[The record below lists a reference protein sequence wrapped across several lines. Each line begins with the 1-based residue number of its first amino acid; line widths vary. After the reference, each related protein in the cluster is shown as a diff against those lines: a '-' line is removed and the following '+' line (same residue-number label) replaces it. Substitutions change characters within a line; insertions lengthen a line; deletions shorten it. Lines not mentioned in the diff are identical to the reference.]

1 MGDKVLKYLGSKFR
15 CNYDSL
21 ISEMNH
27 LKRNKRD
34 AETYLNELLKLI
46 EIRKEIDPLTNY
58 IVMDRQEYIPDFFK
72 YIRRFSELLIRLQ
85 DLNKQI
91 N

>member
-1 MGDKVLKYLGSKFR
+1 
-15 CNYDSL
+15 
-21 ISEMNH
+21 MNH
-27 LKRNKRD
+27 LKRNKCG
-34 AETYLNELLKLI
+34 AETCLNELLKLI

-58 IVMDRQEYIPDFFK
+58 IIMDRQEYIPDFFN
-72 YIRRFSELLIRLQ
+72 ILEDFSELLIRLQ